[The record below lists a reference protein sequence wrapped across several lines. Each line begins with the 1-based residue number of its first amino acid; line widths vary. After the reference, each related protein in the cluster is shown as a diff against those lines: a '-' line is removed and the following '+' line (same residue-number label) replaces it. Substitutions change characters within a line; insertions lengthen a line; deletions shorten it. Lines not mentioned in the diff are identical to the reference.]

1 MVVPCTI
8 TMFPRGICLDL
19 ETTIAGKCDH
29 RAPGTKRY
37 ETRITE
43 IGCVN
48 WQNTEET
55 FECLVNP
62 VPATVKL
69 ENGKSLMNWLK
80 DNYQKPAPTINFWGK
95 VLTNRG
101 SLTKEMFIHPEPP
114 EIWNRTTTLNKANDF
129 ARWHNTH
136 GIGPQMLTEKEA
148 LQKLIAF
155 TGVRAWIAHN
165 GNSFDYKVLQGAAL
179 RTNVV
184 IPDTI
189 VKHDS
194 LRIFR
199 KSIPGYK
206 SYSQPKLYSAI
217 FKQDYNAHVAIDD
230 SRALAELCR
239 YVSNKQ
245 SPNKVPQ
252 GTPMTTLQGTPAT
265 PKRVPKKKPMELTFG
280 TKKTLQKTYE
290 WRSRGPRPE
299 KNYNVQK
306 ISKLI
311 QIRGIGPKSI
321 AAMATV
327 GVLTILQLKEKVK
340 TDRNWLKDTLPFG
353 TKHNKIYKELQKL

>member
-1 MVVPCTI
+1 
-8 TMFPRGICLDL
+8 MFPRGICLDL

-69 ENGKSLMNWLK
+69 ENGKSLINWLK
-80 DNYQKPAPTINFWGK
+80 DNYQKPAPTINFWGN
-95 VLTNRG
+95 VLTKRG
-101 SLTKEMFIHPEPP
+101 SLSKEMFIHPEPP

-155 TGVRAWIAHN
+155 TGERAWIAHN
-165 GNSFDYKVLQGAAL
+165 GNSFDYKVLQGCAL
-179 RTNVV
+179 RTGVA

-194 LRIFR
+194 LKIFR
-199 KSIPGYK
+199 EMIPGYK

-217 FKQDYNAHVAIDD
+217 FKRDYNAHVAIADA
-230 SRALAELCR
+230 RALAELCR

-252 GTPMTTLQGTPAT
+252 TIGTPMTTLQGTPMT
-265 PKRVPKKKPMELTFG
+265 PKRVPKKKPMDLIFSG
-280 TKKTLQKTYE
+280 PKNTLQKTYE

-299 KNYNVQK
+299 KNYNK
-306 ISKLI
+306 ITKLI

-321 AAMATV
+321 TILSTV
-327 GVLTILQLKEKVK
+327 GVFTILQLKQKVK
-340 TDRNWLKDTLPFG
+340 TNRNWLKNTLPFG
-353 TKHNKIYKELQKL
+353 VNHKKIAVELEKL

>member
-1 MVVPCTI
+1 MIDPCII
-8 TMFPRGICLDL
+8 TMFPGICLDL

-55 FECLVNP
+55 FGCLVNP
-62 VPATVKL
+62 VPANVKL

-80 DNYQKPAPTINFWGK
+80 DNYQKPAPTVNFWAK

-101 SLTKEMFIHPEPP
+101 SLTSKMFINQEPP
-114 EIWNRTTTLNKANDF
+114 EIWNRMTAINKANDL

-148 LQKLIAF
+148 LQKLIEF
-155 TGVRAWIAHN
+155 TAGRAWIAHN
-165 GNSFDYKVLQGAAL
+165 GNSFDYKVLQGASL
-179 RTNVV
+179 RTGVV
-184 IPDTI
+184 IPNTI

-194 LRIFR
+194 LKIF
-199 KSIPGYK
+199 KKMIPGYK

-217 FKQDYNAHVAIDD
+217 FKRDYNAHVAIADAK
-230 SRALAELCR
+230 ALTELCR
-239 YVSNKQ
+239 YVANKQ
-245 SPNKVPQ
+245 STNKVPQSTPNKVPQ
-252 GTPMTTLQGTPAT
+252 STPMT
-265 PKRVPKKKPMELTFG
+265 PKRPKKKPMDLQFG
-280 TKKTLQKTYE
+280 TQKTLQKTYAK
-290 WRSRGPRPE
+290 
-299 KNYNVQK
+299 KNYNK
-306 ISKLI
+306 ITKLI

-321 AAMATV
+321 TALSTV
-327 GVLTILQLKEKVK
+327 GVFTILQLKQKVK
-340 TDRNWLKDTLPFG
+340 TNRNWLKNTLPFG
-353 TKHNKIYKELQKL
+353 VNHKKIAVELEKL

>member
-1 MVVPCTI
+1 
-8 TMFPRGICLDL
+8 MFSGICLDL
-19 ETTIAGKCDH
+19 ETTIAGKCGH
-29 RAPGTKRY
+29 RIPGTKRY

-55 FECLVNP
+55 FGCLVNP
-62 VPATVKL
+62 VPSDVKL
-69 ENGKSLMNWLK
+69 ENGKSLINWLK

-101 SLTKEMFIHPEPP
+101 SLTSKMFINPEPP
-114 EIWNRTTTLNKANDF
+114 EIWNRMTAINKANDF
-129 ARWHNTH
+129 ARWHNNP
-136 GIGPQMLTEKEA
+136 GIGPHMLTEKEA
-148 LQKLIAF
+148 LQKLIEF
-155 TGVRAWIAHN
+155 TAGRPWIAHN

-184 IPDTI
+184 IPNI

-194 LRIFR
+194 LKIFR
-199 KSIPGYK
+199 KMIPGYK

-217 FKQDYNAHVAIDD
+217 FKRDYNAHVAIADA
-230 SRALAELCR
+230 RALAELCR
-239 YVSNKQ
+239 YVANKQ
-245 SPNKVPQ
+245 STNKVPR
-252 GTPMTTLQGTPAT
+252 GTPAT
-265 PKRVPKKKPMELTFG
+265 TPKKAPKKKPMDLTFV
-280 TKKTLQKTYE
+280 KNSVKQIYVEPKQYVKNVQKLYVE
-290 WRSRGPRPE
+290 PKQYAK
-299 KNYNVQK
+299 KNYNK

-340 TDRNWLKDTLPFG
+340 TDRNWLKNTLPFG
-353 TKHNKIYKELQKL
+353 TKHNKIYKELEKL

>member
-1 MVVPCTI
+1 MFDHGKI

-48 WQNTEET
+48 WQNPEET
-55 FECLVNP
+55 FSYLVNP
-62 VPATVKL
+62 IPSDVKL

-80 DNYQKPAPTINFWGK
+80 DNYQKAAPTVNFWAN

-101 SLTKEMFIHPEPP
+101 SLTKEMFINPEPP
-114 EIWNRTTTLNKANDF
+114 EIWNRMTAVNKANDF
-129 ARWHNTH
+129 VRWHNTH

-155 TGVRAWIAHN
+155 TGERPWIAHN

-184 IPDTI
+184 IPNTI

-217 FKQDYNAHVAIDD
+217 FKRDYNAHVAIDD
-230 SRALAELCR
+230 AKALAELCR
-239 YVSNKQ
+239 YVANKQ
-245 SPNKVPQ
+245 STNKVPQ
-252 GTPMTTLQGTPAT
+252 STPMTTLQGTPMT
-265 PKRVPKKKPMELTFG
+265 PKRPKKKPMNLQFG
-280 TKKTLQKTYE
+280 TQKTLQKTYAK
-290 WRSRGPRPE
+290 
-299 KNYNVQK
+299 KNYNK
-306 ISKLI
+306 ITKLI

-321 AAMATV
+321 TALSTV
-327 GVLTILQLKEKVK
+327 GVFTILQLKQKVK
-340 TDRNWLKDTLPFG
+340 TNRNWLKNTLPFG
-353 TKHNKIYKELQKL
+353 VNHKKIAVELEKL

>member
-1 MVVPCTI
+1 
-8 TMFPRGICLDL
+8 MFPRGICLDL

-55 FECLVNP
+55 FKCLINP

-69 ENGKSLMNWLK
+69 ENGKSLISWLK
-80 DNYQKPAPTINFWGK
+80 DNYQKPAPTINFWAK

-101 SLTKEMFIHPEPP
+101 SLSKEMFIHPEPP

-129 ARWHNTH
+129 VRWHNTH

-155 TGVRAWIAHN
+155 TGERPWIAHN

-184 IPDTI
+184 IPNTI

-194 LRIFR
+194 LKIFR
-199 KSIPGYK
+199 NSIPGYK

-217 FKQDYNAHVAIDD
+217 FKRDYNAHVAIDD
-230 SRALAELCR
+230 ARALAELCR
-239 YVSNKQ
+239 YVANKQ
-245 SPNKVPQ
+245 STNKVPQSTPNKVPQ
-252 GTPMTTLQGTPAT
+252 STPMT
-265 PKRVPKKKPMELTFG
+265 PKRPKKKPMDLQFG
-280 TKKTLQKTYE
+280 TKKTLQKTYV

-299 KNYNVQK
+299 KNYNK
-306 ISKLI
+306 ITKLI

-321 AAMATV
+321 AMLSTV
-327 GVLTILQLKEKVK
+327 GVFTILQLKQKVK
-340 TDRNWLKDTLPFG
+340 ADRFFLKDILPFG
-353 TKHNKIYKELQKL
+353 AHHKKIAANVAAL

>member
-1 MVVPCTI
+1 
-8 TMFPRGICLDL
+8 MFPGICLDL
-19 ETTIAGKCDH
+19 ETTIAGKCGH
-29 RAPGTKRY
+29 RIPGTKRY

-55 FECLVNP
+55 FGCLVNP
-62 VPATVKL
+62 VPSDVKL
-69 ENGKSLMNWLK
+69 ENGKSLINWLK

-101 SLTKEMFIHPEPP
+101 SLTSKMFINPEPP
-114 EIWNRTTTLNKANDF
+114 EIWNRMTAINKANDF
-129 ARWHNTH
+129 VRWHNNP
-136 GIGPQMLTEKEA
+136 GIGPHMLTEKEA
-148 LQKLIAF
+148 LQKLIEF
-155 TGVRAWIAHN
+155 TAGRPWIAHN

-184 IPDTI
+184 IPNI

-217 FKQDYNAHVAIDD
+217 FKRDYNAHVAIDD
-230 SRALAELCR
+230 AKALAELCR
-239 YVSNKQ
+239 YVANKQ
-245 SPNKVPQ
+245 STNKVPQ
-252 GTPMTTLQGTPAT
+252 STPSKVLQGTPAT
-265 PKRVPKKKPMELTFG
+265 PKKVPKKKPMELTFG
-280 TKKTLQKTYE
+280 PKKTLQKTYE

-340 TDRNWLKDTLPFG
+340 TDRNWLKNTLPFG
-353 TKHNKIYKELQKL
+353 TKHNQVYKELQKL

>member
-1 MVVPCTI
+1 
-8 TMFPRGICLDL
+8 MFPHGICLDL
-19 ETTIAGKCDH
+19 ETTIAGKCGH
-29 RAPGTKRY
+29 RIPGTKRY

-55 FECLVNP
+55 FGCLINP

-69 ENGKSLMNWLK
+69 ENGKSLINWLK
-80 DNYQKPAPTINFWGK
+80 DNYQKPAPTINFWAN

-101 SLTKEMFIHPEPP
+101 SLSKEMFIHPEPP

-129 ARWHNTH
+129 ARWHNTP
-136 GIGPQMLTEKEA
+136 GIGPQMLTEKDA
-148 LQKLIAF
+148 LQELFAF
-155 TGVRAWIAHN
+155 TAGRAWIAHN

-184 IPDTI
+184 IPNTI

-194 LRIFR
+194 LKIFR
-199 KSIPGYK
+199 KMIPGYK

-217 FKQDYNAHVAIDD
+217 FKRGYNAHVAIADA
-230 SRALAELCR
+230 RALAELCR
-239 YVSNKQ
+239 YVANKQ
-245 SPNKVPQ
+245 STNKVPQ
-252 GTPMTTLQGTPAT
+252 STPMKVLQGTPAT
-265 PKRVPKKKPMELTFG
+265 PKRAPKPMELTFG

-290 WRSRGPRPE
+290 K

-327 GVLTILQLKEKVK
+327 GVFTILQLKEKVK
-340 TDRNWLKDTLPFG
+340 TNRNWLKNTLPFG
-353 TKHNKIYKELQKL
+353 VKHNKVYKELEKL

>member
-1 MVVPCTI
+1 
-8 TMFPRGICLDL
+8 MFPHGICLDL
-19 ETTIAGKCDH
+19 ETTIAGKCGH
-29 RAPGTKRY
+29 RIPGTKRY

-55 FECLVNP
+55 FGCLINP

-69 ENGKSLMNWLK
+69 ENGKSLINWLK
-80 DNYQKPAPTINFWGK
+80 DNYQKPAPTINFWAN

-101 SLTKEMFIHPEPP
+101 SLSKEMFIHPEPP

-129 ARWHNTH
+129 ARWHNTP
-136 GIGPQMLTEKEA
+136 GIGPQMLTEKDA
-148 LQKLIAF
+148 LQELFAF
-155 TGVRAWIAHN
+155 TAGRAWIAHN
-165 GNSFDYKVLQGAAL
+165 GNSFDYKVLQGCAL
-179 RTNVV
+179 RTGVA
-184 IPDTI
+184 IPNTI
-189 VKHDS
+189 KKYDS
-194 LRIFR
+194 LKIFR
-199 KSIPGYK
+199 KSIPGYT

-217 FKQDYNAHVAIDD
+217 FKKGYNAHVAIDD
-230 SRALAELCR
+230 ARALAELCR
-239 YVSNKQ
+239 YVANKQ
-245 SPNKVPQ
+245 SPNKVPR

-265 PKRVPKKKPMELTFG
+265 PKKVPKIKPMDLTFG
-280 TKKTLQKTYE
+280 TNTRTKKISLQ
-290 WRSRGPRPE
+290 

-306 ISKLI
+306 ITKLI

-340 TDRNWLKDTLPFG
+340 TDRNWLKNTLPFG
-353 TKHNKIYKELQKL
+353 TKHNQVYKELEKL

>member
-1 MVVPCTI
+1 
-8 TMFPRGICLDL
+8 MFPHGICLDL
-19 ETTIAGKCDH
+19 ETTIAGKCGH
-29 RAPGTKRY
+29 RIPGTKRY

-55 FECLVNP
+55 FGCLINP

-69 ENGKSLMNWLK
+69 ENGKSLINWLK
-80 DNYQKPAPTINFWGK
+80 DNYQKPAPTINFWAN

-101 SLTKEMFIHPEPP
+101 SLSKEMFINPEPP
-114 EIWNRTTTLNKANDF
+114 EIWNRMTAINKSNDF
-129 ARWHNTH
+129 ARWHNTP
-136 GIGPQMLTEKEA
+136 GIGPQMLTEKDA
-148 LQKLIAF
+148 LQELFAF
-155 TGVRAWIAHN
+155 TAGRAWIAHN

-179 RTNVV
+179 RTGVA

-189 VKHDS
+189 KKHDS

-217 FKQDYNAHVAIDD
+217 FKNDYNAHVAIDD
-230 SRALAELCR
+230 AKALAELCR
-239 YVSNKQ
+239 YVANKQ
-245 SPNKVPQ
+245 SPNKVPR

-265 PKRVPKKKPMELTFG
+265 PKKVPKIKPMDLTFG
-280 TKKTLQKTYE
+280 TNTRTKKISLQ
-290 WRSRGPRPE
+290 

-306 ISKLI
+306 ITKLI

-321 AAMATV
+321 AMLSTV
-327 GVLTILQLKEKVK
+327 GVFTILQLKQKVK
-340 TDRNWLKDTLPFG
+340 TNRNWLKNTLPFG
-353 TKHNKIYKELQKL
+353 VNHKKIAVELEKL

>member
-1 MVVPCTI
+1 
-8 TMFPRGICLDL
+8 MFPHGICLDL
-19 ETTIAGKCDH
+19 ETTIAGKCGH
-29 RAPGTKRY
+29 RIPGTKRY

-55 FECLVNP
+55 FGCLINP

-69 ENGKSLMNWLK
+69 ENGKSLINWLK
-80 DNYQKPAPTINFWGK
+80 DNYQKPAPTINFWAN

-101 SLTKEMFIHPEPP
+101 SLSKEMFIHPEPP

-129 ARWHNTH
+129 ARWHNTP
-136 GIGPQMLTEKEA
+136 GIGPQMLTEKDA
-148 LQKLIAF
+148 LQELFAF
-155 TGVRAWIAHN
+155 TAGRAWIAHN

-179 RTNVV
+179 RTGVA

-189 VKHDS
+189 KKHDS

-217 FKQDYNAHVAIDD
+217 FKRDYNAHVAIADA
-230 SRALAELCR
+230 RALAELCR
-239 YVSNKQ
+239 YVANKQ
-245 SPNKVPQ
+245 STNKVPQ
-252 GTPMTTLQGTPAT
+252 STQMKVLQGTPAT
-265 PKRVPKKKPMELTFG
+265 PKRVPKPMELTFG
-280 TKKTLQKTYE
+280 HSTRTKKISLQ
-290 WRSRGPRPE
+290 

-327 GVLTILQLKEKVK
+327 GVFTILQLKEKVK
-340 TDRNWLKDTLPFG
+340 TNRNWLKNTLPFG
-353 TKHNKIYKELQKL
+353 VKHNKVYKELEKL

>member
-1 MVVPCTI
+1 
-8 TMFPRGICLDL
+8 MFPRGICLDL

-37 ETRITE
+37 ETRLTE

-55 FECLVNP
+55 FGCLVNP
-62 VPATVKL
+62 VPVTVKL
-69 ENGKSLMNWLK
+69 ENGKSLINWLK
-80 DNYQKPAPTINFWGK
+80 DNYQKPAPTINFWAK

-129 ARWHNTH
+129 ARWHNNP
-136 GIGPQMLTEKEA
+136 GIGPKMLTEKEA

-155 TGVRAWIAHN
+155 TAGRPWIAHN
-165 GNSFDYKVLQGAAL
+165 GSSFDYKVLQGASM

-184 IPDTI
+184 IPNTI

-199 KSIPGYK
+199 KMIPGYK

-217 FKQDYNAHVAIDD
+217 FKRDYNAHVAIDD
-230 SRALAELCR
+230 ARALAELCR

-252 GTPMTTLQGTPAT
+252 ITPMTTLQGTPMT
-265 PKRVPKKKPMELTFG
+265 PKRVPKIKPMDLTFG
-280 TKKTLQKTYE
+280 RSSVATQPKQYVRNSLKITKL
-290 WRSRGPRPE
+290 R
-299 KNYNVQK
+299 
-306 ISKLI
+306 

-321 AAMATV
+321 AVLSTV
-327 GVLTILQLKEKVK
+327 GVFTILQLKEKVK

-353 TKHNKIYKELQKL
+353 VNHNKVYKIVEKL

>member
-1 MVVPCTI
+1 
-8 TMFPRGICLDL
+8 MFPRGICLDL
-19 ETTIAGKCDH
+19 ETTIAGKCGH
-29 RAPGTKRY
+29 RIPGTKRY

-62 VPATVKL
+62 VPANVKL
-69 ENGKSLMNWLK
+69 ENGKSLMKWLK

-101 SLTKEMFIHPEPP
+101 SLTKEMFINPEPP
-114 EIWNRTTTLNKANDF
+114 EIWNRMTAANKANDF
-129 ARWHNTH
+129 VRWHNTH

-148 LQKLIAF
+148 LQKLIEF
-155 TGVRAWIAHN
+155 TAGRPWIAHN
-165 GNSFDYKVLQGAAL
+165 GNSFDYKVLQGASL
-179 RTNVV
+179 RTGVA
-184 IPDTI
+184 IPNTI

-199 KSIPGYK
+199 KMIPGYH

-217 FKQDYNAHVAIDD
+217 FKRDYNAHVAIDD
-230 SRALAELCR
+230 AKALAELCR
-239 YVSNKQ
+239 YVAKKQ

-265 PKRVPKKKPMELTFG
+265 PKKVPKIKPMDLTFG
-280 TKKTLQKTYE
+280 TNTRTKKISFQKTYE
-290 WRSRGPRPE
+290 K
-299 KNYNVQK
+299 KNYTTQK

-321 AAMATV
+321 AAMAAV
-327 GVLTILQLKEKVK
+327 NVFTILQLKKKVNA
-340 TDRNWLKDTLPFG
+340 DRNWLKDTLPFG
-353 TKHNKIYKELQKL
+353 VSHNVVYKELQKL

>member
-1 MVVPCTI
+1 
-8 TMFPRGICLDL
+8 MFPRGICLDL
-19 ETTIAGKCDH
+19 ETTIAGKCGH
-29 RAPGTKRY
+29 RIPGTKRY

-80 DNYQKPAPTINFWGK
+80 DNYQKPAPTINFWAK

-101 SLTKEMFIHPEPP
+101 SLSKEMFINPEPP
-114 EIWNRTTTLNKANDF
+114 EIWNRMTAANKANDF
-129 ARWHNTH
+129 ARWHNTP
-136 GIGPQMLTEKEA
+136 GIGPQMLTEKDA
-148 LQKLIAF
+148 LQELFAF
-155 TGVRAWIAHN
+155 TAGRAWIAHN

-179 RTNVV
+179 RTGVA

-189 VKHDS
+189 KKHDS

-217 FKQDYNAHVAIDD
+217 FKNDYNAHVAIADA
-230 SRALAELCR
+230 RALAELCR
-239 YVSNKQ
+239 YVANKQ
-245 SPNKVPQ
+245 STNKVPQ
-252 GTPMTTLQGTPAT
+252 STPMKVLQGTPAT
-265 PKRVPKKKPMELTFG
+265 PKRVVHKKKPMELTFG
-280 TKKTLQKTYE
+280 RSSVATQPKQYVRNSLKITKL
-290 WRSRGPRPE
+290 R
-299 KNYNVQK
+299 
-306 ISKLI
+306 
-311 QIRGIGPKSI
+311 QIKGIGPKSI
-321 AAMATV
+321 AVLSTV
-327 GVLTILQLKEKVK
+327 GVFTILQLKEKVK
-340 TDRNWLKDTLPFG
+340 TNRNWLKNTLPFG
-353 TKHNKIYKELQKL
+353 VKHNKVYKELEKL

>member
-1 MVVPCTI
+1 
-8 TMFPRGICLDL
+8 MFPRGICLDL
-19 ETTIAGKCDH
+19 ETTIAGKCEH
-29 RAPGTKRY
+29 MIPGTKRY

-55 FECLVNP
+55 FEHLVNP

-69 ENGKSLMNWLK
+69 ENGKSLINWLK
-80 DNYQKPAPTINFWGK
+80 DNYQKPAPTINFWAK

-101 SLTKEMFIHPEPP
+101 SLSKEMFIHPEPP

-129 ARWHNTH
+129 ARWHNNPE
-136 GIGPQMLTEKEA
+136 IGPQMLTEKEA

-155 TGVRAWIAHN
+155 TAGRPWIAHN

-179 RTNVV
+179 RTGVA

-189 VKHDS
+189 KKHDS

-217 FKQDYNAHVAIDD
+217 FKNDYNAHVAIDD
-230 SRALAELCR
+230 AKALAELCR
-239 YVSNKQ
+239 YVANKQ

-252 GTPMTTLQGTPAT
+252 TIGTPMTTLQGTPMT

-340 TDRNWLKDTLPFG
+340 TDRNFLKDVLPFG
-353 TKHNKIYKELQKL
+353 THHNKIYKELQEL

>member
-1 MVVPCTI
+1 
-8 TMFPRGICLDL
+8 MFPRGICLDL

-55 FECLVNP
+55 FGHLVNP

-69 ENGKSLMNWLK
+69 ENGKSLINWLK
-80 DNYQKPAPTINFWGK
+80 DNYQKPAPTINFWGN
-95 VLTNRG
+95 VLTKRG
-101 SLTKEMFIHPEPP
+101 SLSKEMFIHPEPP
-114 EIWNRTTTLNKANDF
+114 EIWNRKTTLNKANDF
-129 ARWHNTH
+129 VRWHNTP

-155 TGVRAWIAHN
+155 TGERAWIAHN

-179 RTNVV
+179 RTGVV
-184 IPDTI
+184 IPNSI

-194 LRIFR
+194 LKIFR

-217 FKQDYNAHVAIDD
+217 FKRDYNAHVAIDD
-230 SRALAELCR
+230 AKALAELCR
-239 YVSNKQ
+239 YVANKQ
-245 SPNKVPQ
+245 STNKVPQ
-252 GTPMTTLQGTPAT
+252 STPMTTLQGTPAT
-265 PKRVPKKKPMELTFG
+265 PKKAPKKKPMELTFG
-280 TKKTLQKTYE
+280 KNPVATQPKQYRNSLKITKL
-290 WRSRGPRPE
+290 R
-299 KNYNVQK
+299 
-306 ISKLI
+306 

-321 AAMATV
+321 TILSTV
-327 GVLTILQLKEKVK
+327 GVFTILQLKQKVK
-340 TDRNWLKDTLPFG
+340 TNRNWLKNTLPFG
-353 TKHNKIYKELQKL
+353 VNHKKIAVELEKL

>member
-1 MVVPCTI
+1 
-8 TMFPRGICLDL
+8 MFPRGICLDL
-19 ETTIAGKCDH
+19 ETTIAGKCGH
-29 RAPGTKRY
+29 RIPGTKRY

-48 WQNTEET
+48 WQNPEET
-55 FECLVNP
+55 FGCLVNP
-62 VPATVKL
+62 VPINVKL
-69 ENGKSLMNWLK
+69 GNGKSLINWLK
-80 DNYQKPAPTINFWGK
+80 DNYQKPAPTINFWAK

-101 SLTKEMFIHPEPP
+101 SLSKEMFINPEPP
-114 EIWNRTTTLNKANDF
+114 EIWNRMTAANKANDF
-129 ARWHNTH
+129 ARWHNTP
-136 GIGPQMLTEKEA
+136 GIGPQMLTEKDA
-148 LQKLIAF
+148 LQELFAF
-155 TGVRAWIAHN
+155 TAGRAWIAHN

-179 RTNVV
+179 RTGVA

-189 VKHDS
+189 KKHDS
-194 LRIFR
+194 LKIFR

-217 FKQDYNAHVAIDD
+217 FKRDYNAHVAKDD
-230 SRALAELCR
+230 AWALAELCR

-245 SPNKVPQ
+245 STNKVPQGTPNKVPR

-265 PKRVPKKKPMELTFG
+265 PKKVPKKKPMDLTFG
-280 TKKTLQKTYE
+280 TITRTKKTLQKTYVN
-290 WRSRGPRPE
+290 
-299 KNYNVQK
+299 KNYTTQK

-327 GVLTILQLKEKVK
+327 GVFTILQLKEKVK
-340 TDRNWLKDTLPFG
+340 TDRNWLKNTLPFG
-353 TKHNKIYKELQKL
+353 TKHNQVYKELQKL

>member
-1 MVVPCTI
+1 
-8 TMFPRGICLDL
+8 MFPRGICLDL
-19 ETTIAGKCDH
+19 ETTIAGKCGH
-29 RAPGTKRY
+29 RIPGTKRY

-55 FECLVNP
+55 FKCLINP

-69 ENGKSLMNWLK
+69 ENGKSLMKWLK

-101 SLTKEMFIHPEPP
+101 SLTKEMFINPEPP
-114 EIWNRTTTLNKANDF
+114 EIWNRMTAANKANDF
-129 ARWHNTH
+129 VRWHNTH

-155 TGVRAWIAHN
+155 TGERPWIAHN

-184 IPDTI
+184 IPNI

-194 LRIFR
+194 LRIF
-199 KSIPGYK
+199 KKMIPGYK

-217 FKQDYNAHVAIDD
+217 FKKGYNAHVAIDD
-230 SRALAELCR
+230 ARALAELCR

-245 SPNKVPQ
+245 SPNKVPR
-252 GTPMTTLQGTPAT
+252 GTSMTTLQGTPAT
-265 PKRVPKKKPMELTFG
+265 PKRVPKPMELTFG
-280 TKKTLQKTYE
+280 TQKTLQKTYVN
-290 WRSRGPRPE
+290 
-299 KNYNVQK
+299 KNYTTQK

-311 QIRGIGPKSI
+311 QIKGIGPKSI
-321 AAMATV
+321 A
-327 GVLTILQLKEKVK
+327 VLSAVNVFTILQLKEKVK
-340 TDRNWLKDTLPFG
+340 RDRNFLKDILPFG
-353 TKHNKIYKELQKL
+353 AHHNKIYKELQKL